1 MSYSHDNVIDKLL
14 KLNERVAVSNYTDD
28 HEKDLLWC
36 QRLITD
42 VKDSGLVP
50 SKEEFIMANLMWHKY
65 GVLPTERKSTEEN
78 MWKLVDSMLTQEN
91 PSKIGAIKMYR
102 RFINSTLKEAKEM
115 VDAREIKIK
124 KEWKMRPTK
133 RTKVHRVKPELSK
146 LMKLKYRINDAYNAG
161 RDTDKS
167 DKDWVMEEI
176 DNLRQGGWL
185 SATKMKVANEMWS
198 KYGG

>member
-1 MSYSHDNVIDKLL
+1 MGCGVVSYNHDNVIDKLL

-65 GVLPTERKSTEEN
+65 GVLPTDRKSTEEN

-102 RFINSTLKEAKEM
+102 RFVNSTLKEAKEM

-124 KEWKMRPTK
+124 R
-133 RTKVHRVKPELSK
+133 
-146 LMKLKYRINDAYNAG
+146 
-161 RDTDKS
+161 
-167 DKDWVMEEI
+167 
-176 DNLRQGGWL
+176 GW
-185 SATKMKVANEMWS
+185 
-198 KYGG
+198 

>member
-1 MSYSHDNVIDKLL
+1 MSYNHDAVIDKLL

-124 KEWKMRPTK
+124 KEW
-133 RTKVHRVKPELSK
+133 
-146 LMKLKYRINDAYNAG
+146 
-161 RDTDKS
+161 
-167 DKDWVMEEI
+167 
-176 DNLRQGGWL
+176 
-185 SATKMKVANEMWS
+185 
-198 KYGG
+198 